1 LHESLGG
8 GTPVRRRQKS
18 PQDLSSLDSGEDSGI
33 NGSSLPKEMSAES
46 GHIGR
51 LKVVRALV
59 ATARPRQ
66 WGKNLLVYVAP
77 ATAGV
82 LTEPASAARASLTFV
97 SFCLAASGLYFVNDL
112 VDSPVD
118 RTHPA
123 KRHRP
128 IAAGAISPRLA
139 VLVATIMLG
148 TALLIALSIGID
160 VCAVVAGYVS
170 LGLAY
175 TFVLR
180 NVVLIDIA
188 AIAGGFLLRAAAGG
202 FAVNVP
208 LSSWFLMVASFGSLF
223 IAAGKRHAE
232 YIHLGPEGVRYR
244 SVLREYSD
252 AFLRYVKYSAST
264 VAITAYSLWAF
275 EGAAGRT
282 VWSGLSIIPFV
293 LGIFRYSLLLETG
306 RGSDPDELLFS
317 DAALVMLGFLWIA
330 LVAIGVYMD

>member
-1 LHESLGG
+1 
-8 GTPVRRRQKS
+8 VRRRKRS
-18 PQDLSSLDSGEDSGI
+18 LQDLSRPGSREDSGI
-33 NGSSLPKEMSAES
+33 SGSLSNEARAES
-46 GHIGR
+46 DLTGR
-51 LKVVRALV
+51 VKAARALV

-66 WGKNLLVYVAP
+66 WGKNLLVYAAP

-82 LTEPASAARASLTFV
+82 LSEPASAARASLAFL

-112 VDSPVD
+112 VDRPVD
-118 RTHPA
+118 RTHPV

-128 IAAGAISPRLA
+128 IAAEAVAPMLA
-139 VLVATIMLG
+139 VWCAAILIV
-148 TALLIALSIGID
+148 TALLVALAIGID
-160 VCAVVAGYVS
+160 VCAVIAGYVS

-232 YIHLGPEGVRYR
+232 YIQLGENGVRYR
-244 SVLREYSD
+244 SVLSEYSD
-252 AFLRYVKYSAST
+252 GFLRYVKYCAST

-275 EGAAGRT
+275 EGVAGRT

-293 LGIFRYSLLLETG
+293 LGILRYSLLLETG

-317 DAALVMLGFLWIA
+317 DAALITLGFLWIA
-330 LVAIGVYMD
+330 LVTIGVYAA